1 MKKFILGTLL
11 LGFSLSTISCSV
23 DEGNYKENTN
33 SNEELLNLKTG
44 DTAVT
49 DTGGQDGNLPTNP

>member
-11 LGFSLSTISCSV
+11 VLGFSLSTISCSV
-23 DEGNYKENTN
+23 DEANYKEKV
-33 SNEELLNLKTG
+33 NEEFLNAKTIDSIG
-44 DTAVT
+44 